1 MDNLSVHKR
10 ENVRALIEAM
20 GCSVVF
26 LPSYSPD
33 FNPIE
38 HAFFKLKGI
47 LRRTQARTYDALQT
61 AIGKA
66 LESITQQDA
75 GGYFRHC
82 GYLSYGSI
90 PP

>member
-47 LRRTQARTYDALQT
+47 LRRT
-61 AIGKA
+61 
-66 LESITQQDA
+66 
-75 GGYFRHC
+75 
-82 GYLSYGSI
+82 
-90 PP
+90 